1 MKKLISFG
9 FAIVLVLGS
18 TSCKKSLTYVDPS
31 LHLPQI
37 NARIYPNVNQP
48 TDVVLGDAS
57 ASFGIGD
64 KVVVYV
70 PYQIANDQI
79 SVADLVIKDA
89 AGEWYV
95 TKQLQISMDPVGEG
109 LNVPAEL
116 QGTQFMYGTIEIDE
130 SFANRNLV
138 LSIEIRGT
146 ESGYSTDKIENAF
159 VVYP

>member
-1 MKKLISFG
+1 MKKLISFAL
-9 FAIVLVLGS
+9 AIVLVLGF
-18 TSCKKSLTYVDPS
+18 TSCKKSLTYVDPAIN
-31 LHLPQI
+31 LPQI

-79 SVADLVIKDA
+79 SFADLVIKDA
-89 AGEWYV
+89 AGEWSV
-95 TKQLQISMDPVGEG
+95 TKQLQISLDPVEEG

-116 QGTQFMYGTIEIDE
+116 QGTQFMFGTIEIDE
-130 SFANRNLV
+130 NFANRNLV

-146 ESGYSTDKIENAF
+146 QSGYSTDKIENAF